1 MGLDTILFMNEKE
14 LRIRYI
20 RVLEKFSK
28 RTIALLKLSDF
39 DFERFKARTL
49 KNHEE
54 MKKAKEVILTAPY
67 LIALKNFIDAIIRSV
82 KHHSDTFEK
91 ERETLLKEANLL
103 QKEKN
108 RNTYKKDKHKN
119 QKFDDGY

>member
-1 MGLDTILFMNEKE
+1 MNEKE

-20 RVLEKFSK
+20 RVLEKFAK

-39 DFERFKARTL
+39 DDKRFIARTE
-49 KNHEE
+49 KNLEE
-54 MKKAKEVILTAPY
+54 MKKAKEVILTSPY
-67 LIALKNFIDAIIRSV
+67 LIALKNFIDSIIRSLQ
-82 KHHSDTFEK
+82 HHSETFEK